1 MINVPTLSQRKQIL
15 THQCS
20 RLRVDSGLDLDII
33 AQMTNGYVGADLMS
47 LCHEAAFT
55 ALGSIQPD
63 LEENK
68 VLIKLLT
75 FTCNKQLIMDLSL
88 HTSLHLFLGH
98 RASIDNNRPFQNSPK
113 KGVTLYPER
122 LSLHHRV

>member
-20 RLRVDSGLDLDII
+20 RLRVDSDLDLDVI

-55 ALGSIQPD
+55 ALGSLQPD
-63 LEENK
+63 LKENK

-88 HTSLHLFLGH
+88 HTSLHLF
-98 RASIDNNRPFQNSPK
+98 
-113 KGVTLYPER
+113 
-122 LSLHHRV
+122 